1 MIKFIIALLIA
12 IALICIW
19 GFFMYIIIADPNKK
33 DATKLIQMH
42 IVTFISFFCI
52 YTSSIMFDYVFDLNL
67 WNYQDDLNKN
77 IPMRILQG
85 FYHTVIQHTTFGT
98 SAIKSNSWL
107 TRTFDVLHYGT
118 SFFLNLSLLF
128 EMLEETSE
136 QGFNIF
142 RAVGMKFDQF
152 KKSFTSGNTTNVFSF
167 DDSLSPSFQKQQTM
181 SSSTLKTKLN
191 PTSFNSSSS
200 PLQRSKT
207 ITVKSNPISENIRLK
222 PSYSL

>member
-85 FYHTVIQHTTFGT
+85 FYHTVIQHTT
-98 SAIKSNSWL
+98 
-107 TRTFDVLHYGT
+107 
-118 SFFLNLSLLF
+118 
-128 EMLEETSE
+128 
-136 QGFNIF
+136 
-142 RAVGMKFDQF
+142 
-152 KKSFTSGNTTNVFSF
+152 
-167 DDSLSPSFQKQQTM
+167 
-181 SSSTLKTKLN
+181 
-191 PTSFNSSSS
+191 
-200 PLQRSKT
+200 
-207 ITVKSNPISENIRLK
+207 
-222 PSYSL
+222 